1 VSPRRLRRLSTVVK
15 KMREEQGLTQAQL
28 AKKAGVTGA
37 YVSMIE
43 SGVRKNPSLPRA
55 LGVPVGELLE

>member
-1 VSPRRLRRLSTVVK
+1 MVK